1 MTSQSPKASEN
12 NGNIHKVA
20 IVGIDRGGSRSA
32 AALESVFLMEEQDP
46 TQTSLEVEEVEVV
59 EREQEQQGKISEE
72 ENVVRFLDSVDSYL
86 TLLDSLSSTLRQVNR
101 SSIRT

>member
-1 MTSQSPKASEN
+1 
-12 NGNIHKVA
+12 
-20 IVGIDRGGSRSA
+20 
-32 AALESVFLMEEQDP
+32 MEEQDP
-46 TQTSLEVEEVEVV
+46 TQTSLEVEEVEMV

-86 TLLDSLSSTLRQVNR
+86 TLFDSLSSTLRQVNR